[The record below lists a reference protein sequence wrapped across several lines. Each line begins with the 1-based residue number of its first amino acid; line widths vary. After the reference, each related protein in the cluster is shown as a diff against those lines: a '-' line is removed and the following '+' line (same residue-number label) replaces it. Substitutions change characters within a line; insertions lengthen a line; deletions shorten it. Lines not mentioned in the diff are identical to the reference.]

1 MKIANILFNFKKST
15 NEKKILGV
23 ERCFID
29 YAKHLILNGNEVLSV
44 TKPNMVFSDDV
55 RETGSEFAE
64 LPALNQIDIFSIMR
78 LARLLF
84 NFKVDIAICHSGRA
98 VFYARFARFLNRRK
112 FPIVAIDHGVNPRKF
127 LKADYVFAV
136 NSYFSQKLI
145 EAGKDA
151 DRALVIPNMIE
162 PPKDFVKLEKQP
174 FRKSLKLGS
183 LGRLYKEK
191 YFDKVIRAIAILK
204 ERGIA
209 VEYVIGGVGPRET
222 HLNDLAKELGVESNF
237 KILGWIKDKRE
248 FFDAIDLFILPSEC
262 ETFGIVLLEAM
273 LYSTPIISSDSWG
286 PDEIIEEGVSG
297 LKVSKDD
304 AELMPTLLA
313 DAIQKLS
320 NDEEMAKGLAV
331 KSYEKFFNHYSADMV
346 GKKLH
351 DMLAKIKTR
360 EASNL
365 S

>member
-15 NEKKILGV
+15 NENKILGV

-29 YAKHLILNGNEVLSV
+29 YAKHLILNGNDVLSV

-55 RETGSEFAE
+55 RNTGSKFFE
-64 LPALNQIDIFSIMR
+64 LPALNQIDIFSILR
-78 LARLLF
+78 LAILLF

-98 VFYARFARFLNRRK
+98 VFYARVARFLNRRK
-112 FPIVAIDHGVNPRKF
+112 FPIIAIDHGVNPKKF

-136 NSYFSQKLI
+136 NSYFSKKLI

-151 DRALVIPNMIE
+151 DRALVIPNMID
-162 PPKDFVKLEKQP
+162 PPKDFTKLEKKP
-174 FRKSLKLGS
+174 FKKTLKLGS

-191 YFDKVIRAIAILK
+191 YFDKAIRAIAILK
-204 ERGIA
+204 ARGIE
-209 VEYVIGGVGPRET
+209 VEYTIGGVGPRET
-222 HLNDLAKELGVESNF
+222 HLNALAKELGVENNF
-237 KILGWIKDKRE
+237 KILGWVDNKRD
-248 FFDAIDLFILPSEC
+248 FFDSIDLFILPSEC

-273 LYSTPIISSDSWG
+273 LYSTPIITSNSWG
-286 PDEIIEEGVSG
+286 PDEIIEEGVNG

-313 DAIQKLS
+313 DAIQKLA
-320 NDEEMAKGLAV
+320 NDEEFAKGLAA

-351 DMLAKIKTR
+351 DMLSKINSS
-360 EASNL
+360 EN
-365 S
+365 